1 MKKNYW
7 IFAAAAVAFAACS
20 NDDTITVNQGIE
32 EANTINF
39 RALTSNMT
47 RAKNASFSVAGDA
60 FKVTAFPQGTT
71 ATAYFTGVEFKTAD
85 GSTFTSQSNKYYWP
99 SGTNLDF
106 YAWAP
111 SDIANA
117 TYNSIPVTVATAA
130 ADQIDFVYAA
140 TKDWGKVALQTGT
153 DASHAIG
160 ATASSGVAIN
170 FRHALSK
177 IVIKIKNS
185 NANLKITASNATLKN
200 VKGAGTFVFA
210 DNNTDVK
217 NSGLLSGGW
226 TPSGDATAVYSQDI
240 TAAVFPATAAQAG
253 TDLKLIPQALVA
265 GSAYANAGTAAVGDE
280 FTAPNFVV
288 KLKIQNS
295 ADDNYIVG
303 AASGENQYV
312 DAMFPLPTVTWVPG
326 KQYTYVIDLANGGY
340 FTTNQ
345 DTSDDLDPI
354 LEGAEIKF
362 VTVTVDDWDT
372 TTDDTEVVAPANN

>member
-7 IFAAAAVAFAACS
+7 ILAAAAVALAACS

-32 EANTINF
+32 DANTINF

-47 RAKNASFSVAGDA
+47 RAQDASFSVAGDA

-71 ATAYFTGVEFKTAD
+71 STAYFTGVEFKTAD

-111 SDIANA
+111 SDIENA

-140 TKDWGKVALQTGT
+140 TKDWGKVALQDGT
-153 DASHAIG
+153 DVGHAIG
-160 ATASSGVAIN
+160 ATASEGVEIN

-200 VKGAGTFVFA
+200 VKGAGTFAFA
-210 DNNTDVK
+210 GANTDGQ
-217 NSGLLSGGW
+217 NGGLLSGSWW

-240 TAAVFPATAAQAG
+240 TAAVFGATEDQAG
-253 TDLKLIPQALVA
+253 TDLKLIPQELVP
-265 GSAYANAGTAAVGDE
+265 SNAYANAGT

-295 ADDNYIVG
+295 ADNNYIVG
-303 AASGENQYV
+303 AATGENEYV
-312 DAMFPLPTVTWVPG
+312 DAMFPLPAVTWAPG
-326 KQYTYVIDLANGGY
+326 MQYTYVIDLANGGY

-345 DTSDDLDPI
+345 DASDDLDPI

-362 VTVTVDDWDT
+362 VTVTVDAWDT
-372 TTDDTEVVAPANN
+372 TTADIDVVAPANN

>member
-7 IFAAAAVAFAACS
+7 ILAAAAVALAACS

-47 RAKNASFSVAGDA
+47 RARNASFSAVGDA

-71 ATAYFTGVEFKTAD
+71 GTAYFANVEFKTAD

-111 SDIANA
+111 SDIENA
-117 TYNSIPVTVATAA
+117 TYSSIPVTVATAA

-140 TKDWGKVALQTGT
+140 TKDWGKVALQTNT
-153 DASHAIG
+153 DPSHAIA
-160 ATASSGVAIN
+160 ATPSSGVAIN

-185 NANLKITASNATLKN
+185 NANLKITASNATLNN
-200 VKGAGTFVFA
+200 VIGVGTFVFA
-210 DNNTDVK
+210 DDKTDVK

-226 TPSGDATAVYSQDI
+226 TSLGDATAVYSQDI
-240 TAAVFPATAAQAG
+240 TPAVFGATAAQAG
-253 TDLKLIPQALVA
+253 TDLKLIPQELVH
-265 GSAYANAGTAAVGDE
+265 GNAYASAGTEAV

-303 AASGENQYV
+303 APSGENQYV
-312 DAMFPLPTVTWVPG
+312 DAMFPLPDVTWLPG

-340 FTTNQ
+340 YTKNQ

-372 TTDDTEVVAPANN
+372 TAADTEVVAPANN

>member
-1 MKKNYW
+1 
-7 IFAAAAVAFAACS
+7 
-20 NDDTITVNQGIE
+20 
-32 EANTINF
+32 
-39 RALTSNMT
+39 MT
-47 RAKNASFSVAGDA
+47 RARNASFSAVGDA

-71 ATAYFTGVEFKTAD
+71 GTAYFANVEFKTAD

-140 TKDWGKVALQTGT
+140 TKDWGKVALQDGT
-153 DASHAIG
+153 DATHAIS

-185 NANLKITASNATLKN
+185 NDNLKITASNATLKN

-210 DNNTDVK
+210 DANTDLQ
-217 NSGLLSGGW
+217 NGGW
-226 TPSGDATAVYSQDI
+226 QYNGWAPSGDATAVYSQDI
-240 TAAVFPATAAQAG
+240 TPAVFGATAAQAG
-253 TDLKLIPQALVA
+253 TDLKLIPQELVH
-265 GSAYANAGTAAVGDE
+265 GNAYASAGTEAV

-303 AASGENQYV
+303 APSGENQYV
-312 DAMFPLPTVTWVPG
+312 DAMFPLPDVTWLPG

-340 FTTNQ
+340 YTKNQ

-362 VTVTVDDWDT
+362 VTVNVDAWDT
-372 TTDDTEVVAPANN
+372 TAADIDVPATVPAP

>member
-32 EANTINF
+32 DANTINF

-47 RAKNASFSVAGDA
+47 RAQDASFSTAGDA

-71 ATAYFTGVEFKTAD
+71 STAYFTGVEFKTAD

-140 TKDWGKVALQTGT
+140 TKDWGKVALQDGT
-153 DASHAIG
+153 DVGHAIG
-160 ATASSGVAIN
+160 ATASEGVAIN

-200 VKGAGTFVFA
+200 VKGAGTFAFA
-210 DNNTDVK
+210 NDDTDG
-217 NSGLLSGGW
+217 SGLLSGGW
-226 TPSGDATAVYSQDI
+226 SPSGDATAVYSQDI
-240 TAAVFPATAAQAG
+240 TAAVFGATAAQAG
-253 TDLKLIPQALVA
+253 TDLKLIPQALTA
-265 GSAYANAGTAAVGDE
+265 GSAYANAGT

-295 ADDNYIVG
+295 ADNNYIVG

-345 DTSDDLDPI
+345 DASDDLDPI

-362 VTVTVDDWDT
+362 VTVTVDAWDT
-372 TTDDTEVVAPANN
+372 TTADTDVVAPANN

>member
-7 IFAAAAVAFAACS
+7 IFAAAAVALAACS

-32 EANTINF
+32 DANTINF

-47 RAKNASFSVAGDA
+47 RAQDASFSTVGDA

-71 ATAYFTGVEFKTAD
+71 STAYFTGVEFKTAD

-117 TYNSIPVTVATAA
+117 AYNSIPVTVATAA
-130 ADQIDFVYAA
+130 ANQIDFVYAA
-140 TKDWGKVALQTGT
+140 TKDWGKVALQDGT
-153 DASHAIG
+153 DESHAIS
-160 ATASSGVAIN
+160 ATVSSGVAIN

-185 NANLKITASNATLKN
+185 NNNLKITASNATLKN

-210 DNNTDVK
+210 GANTDVK

-240 TAAVFPATAAQAG
+240 TAAVFGATAAQAG
-253 TDLKLIPQALVA
+253 TDLKLIPQELVP
-265 GSAYANAGTAAVGDE
+265 GNAYANAGT

-303 AASGENQYV
+303 AASGENAYV
-312 DAMFPLPTVTWVPG
+312 DAMFPLPAVTWAPG

-345 DTSDDLDPI
+345 DASDDLDPI
-354 LEGAEIKF
+354 LEGAEIQF

-372 TTDDTEVVAPANN
+372 TAADTDVVAPANN